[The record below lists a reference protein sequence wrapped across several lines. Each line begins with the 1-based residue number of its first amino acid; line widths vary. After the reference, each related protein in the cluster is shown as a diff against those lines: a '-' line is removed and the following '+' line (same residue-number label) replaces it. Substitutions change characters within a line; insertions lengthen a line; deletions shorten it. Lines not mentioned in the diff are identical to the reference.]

1 MRKLLLAATV
11 LYLAQILPSNVSCEY
26 YYSSGNQISLTVDS
40 LRMVIKF
47 DEGPV
52 QFGVDDL
59 MSLYPRIIGGV
70 DDALPADGFFAC
82 SLSTGQN
89 YYAFLDSVQAT
100 EGVYLVEPYYLMSDS
115 SEFVVCG
122 RFCVAFD
129 SSLRSTRSTVL
140 MIFIM
145 L

>member
-1 MRKLLLAATV
+1 MRKLLFTVTV

-59 MSLYPRIIGGV
+59 MSLYPRIIGGI
-70 DDALPADGFFAC
+70 DDPLPADGFFAC
-82 SLSTGQN
+82 SLSTGQASPKGDIQEI
-89 YYAFLDSVQAT
+89 YPIISIFAIDTVIYILFT
-100 EGVYLVEPYYLMSDS
+100 K
-115 SEFVVCG
+115 
-122 RFCVAFD
+122 
-129 SSLRSTRSTVL
+129 STTRHNFKGS
-140 MIFIM
+140 
-145 L
+145 